1 MSRTYSATK
10 CSKRHKDEAS
20 HRGLPGRE
28 GSHGGPEAG
37 HSPGPTL
44 PEGLFYQLA
53 FGGGV
58 DPPEGALAGL
68 LLRAGHFD
76 EVAV

>member
-1 MSRTYSATK
+1 MTSQVTSSEQRRA
-10 CSKRHKDEAS
+10 AS
-20 HRGLPGRE
+20 ERDPPGRE
-28 GSHGGPEAG
+28 GSDRGPEAG

-58 DPPEGALAGL
+58 DPPEGTLTGL

-76 EVAV
+76 EVAI